1 MFISLGIASSILGFI
16 SGFLYFFLY
25 MALGGIQPRS
35 FLYSAFAFV
44 SFYGFKLLKEKSKK
58 GLLLV
63 FTGCVGMYFSLANS
77 TPLWYLGAPVLKDA
91 RQCVRNIVR
100 LCLHSLRVEFLL
112 KSDCEFPRDAGVFF
126 HSRW

>member
-63 FTGCVGMYFSLANS
+63 FTGCVGMYFSEKILILPYALVGIFGLLS
-77 TPLWYLGAPVLKDA
+77 AIDSD
-91 RQCVRNIVR
+91 
-100 LCLHSLRVEFLL
+100 HSLKSILSTKKMMLL
-112 KSDCEFPRDAGVFF
+112 VVACIVVIFIYGLLSYFI
-126 HSRW
+126 